1 MTLQVLNDGFFDE
14 VRQFLSMNVTG
25 PIHFYNR
32 YTQHLET
39 EAVYG
44 DGFLKWAYGNPL
56 GRISVDLIVKRAF
69 FSHFYGWWMDRP
81 STVAKV
87 KPFVESFGLDAQEF
101 VKKMDEFTSFNDF
114 FSRELKS
121 EARPIADDRDAVV
134 FPADGRHLGFQ
145 DLSRVEHVFVKGQ
158 SFDLDALLGNAH
170 LANRYR
176 NGSAVLSRLCPTDYH
191 RFHFSVEGNAG
202 QTQLINGDLYSVNPM
217 ALRQNLNYLCENKR
231 ALTSVR
237 TDRCGEVLIMEIG
250 ATNVGSILQTFQ
262 SDASLQRK
270 GQEKGYFR
278 FGGSAT
284 MTFFEPGVVKLA
296 QDLRTHSAN
305 GIELYARMGDIM
317 GRVR

>member
-1 MTLQVLNDGFFDE
+1 
-14 VRQFLSMNVTG
+14 MNVIG

-56 GRISVDLIVKRAF
+56 GRVSVDLIVKRAF

-158 SFDLDALLGNAH
+158 SFDLDALLGDAH

-262 SDASLQRK
+262 SDGSLQRK

-317 GRVR
+317 GRVS